1 MVDCPSYL
9 RPMASRE
16 TDERRGLG
24 QEHEETPID
33 VESRRNGNKETKRK
47 RNTSGNNEIDVTNTC
62 ASALASCSS
71 VWRNMAM
78 DDK

>member
-1 MVDCPSYL
+1 
-9 RPMASRE
+9 MASRE
-16 TDERRGLG
+16 ADKRRGFG

-33 VESRRNGNKETKRK
+33 VESRIDGDKDTKRK
-47 RNTSGNNEIDVTNTC
+47 RKTSVKTEKEAANTC
-62 ASALASCSS
+62 VSTLEGSSS